1 MMCMGMAHLRRVTPT
16 VYPVVAASTVLW
28 RRPSQG
34 PAVSDSHVDLA
45 YFRRRL
51 EALCA
56 ELRRQEEAGAGAAST
71 VELDQQRVG
80 RLSRMDALGA
90 QAMARASRERRA
102 EALQR
107 ARAALQRIDSGHYGI
122 CVRCDEEID
131 PRRLESDPA
140 ATMCIHCAERSER

>member
-1 MMCMGMAHLRRVTPT
+1 M
-16 VYPVVAASTVLW
+16 
-28 RRPSQG
+28 
-34 PAVSDSHVDLA
+34 SDSHVDLA
-45 YFRRRL
+45 HFRRRL

-56 ELRRQEEAGAGAAST
+56 ELQRLEEAGAAGAST

-90 QAMARASRERRA
+90 QAMARASQERRA

-107 ARAALQRIDSGHYGI
+107 ARAALQRIDNGRYGI
-122 CVRCDEEID
+122 CIHCDEEID

-140 ATMCIHCAERSER
+140 VTMCIHCAERSER